1 MEFKNW
7 LVNLQEL
14 ANGPVKGM
22 IDAAM
27 NMIWKVIYIPDRP
40 VVSIQEQVQLD
51 TVRSMFHATS
61 MTPFYSWIETYTGSF
76 EPGRGPD
83 KITNGSVGYCAFFG
97 NHVVK
102 FTDQRSEAEIAAL
115 LGDHKIPNV
124 AILDVKR
131 IPKSGMWVIMQEK
144 VQTADIPVEL
154 QEAAIIV
161 GDWVDKKYAREQK
174 SPFDKARSPKV
185 VNDELFTK
193 YPVEEY
199 GWVCHAYAE
208 MILELIQQIEKRT
221 GRVWNDADPANV
233 GLKGGKAALFDLGFN
248 YPSRRKKVPVIRDI

>member
-14 ANGPVKGM
+14 ANSPVRGV
-22 IDAAM
+22 IDAAVSQ
-27 NMIWKVIYIPDRP
+27 IWKVIYIPDRQ
-40 VVSIQEQVQLD
+40 VMGVQEQVQMD
-51 TVRSMFHATS
+51 TVRALFRATS
-61 MTPFYSWIETYTGSF
+61 MTPLYSWIETYTGQF

-83 KITNGSVGYCAFFG
+83 KMTHGSVGYCAFFG

-102 FTDQRSEAEIAAL
+102 FTDQKNEAEIAAL

-131 IPKSGMWVIMQEK
+131 LPKLGIWAIMQEK
-144 VQTADIPVEL
+144 VQTTNIPKEL
-154 QEAAIIV
+154 QEAALIV
-161 GDWVDKKYAREQK
+161 GDWVDGKYAHQMK
-174 SPFDKARSPKV
+174 SPFGKTRSPKD
-185 VNDELFTK
+185 VNDELFTR

-208 MILELIQQIEKRT
+208 MILELMQKIEQKT
-221 GRVWNDADPANV
+221 GRVWNDSDPGNV
-233 GLKGGKAALFDLGFN
+233 GLKDGKVALFDLGFN
-248 YPSRRKKVPVIRDI
+248 YPVRRKNVPVIRDI